1 MTNSY
6 CFTRAV
12 AEYNSN
18 NVDSA
23 IRTLGAILNK
33 NPDNEIARLLLED
46 ILLHELDFDDPQ
58 RLGHADFHFSRAGE
72 YLRRNQYDSARY
84 HYNRGL
90 TLAPFSIDGRRSYAR
105 FFRETSEYARYLNQ
119 LDFLRT
125 QLQFSNTETIDDFE
139 IYNDLLRDSVS
150 QTWNVNQFVSERSN
164 FRMAFFVQQE
174 GKILHSGVETL
185 IAGHVMDQLYTSS
198 RIEFI
203 VPSGIST
210 LSYEPIKTESNAES
224 FARARAGNADYY
236 LIFTVDE
243 RDGSIECRAS
253 LHLGRTGRQLQDF
266 RVIRSGNTR
275 IKDAVLQ
282 LSKGL
287 LQMLPIRGTIVNRN
301 FESALINLGRND
313 GLTEG
318 SELLIIKPADLSL
331 HTEVPDFDFD
341 REDLVGIATISK
353 SDVLISQ
360 VEVQPEGFFDQINI
374 GDTVFIMAENNR
386 DNMSP
391 DSSSQRDSVTELY
404 ERIRTIR

>member
-1 MTNSY
+1 MVVVPTH
-6 CFTRAV
+6 V
-12 AEYNSN
+12 
-18 NVDSA
+18 
-23 IRTLGAILNK
+23 
-33 NPDNEIARLLLED
+33 
-46 ILLHELDFDDPQ
+46 
-58 RLGHADFHFSRAGE
+58 
-72 YLRRNQYDSARY
+72 
-84 HYNRGL
+84 
-90 TLAPFSIDGRRSYAR
+90 

-119 LDFLRT
+119 LDFLKT

-150 QTWNVNQFVSERSN
+150 QTWNVNQFVSERNN

-203 VPSGIST
+203 VPSGISS

-331 HTEVPDFDFD
+331 HTEAPDFDFD

-386 DNMSP
+386 DSMSP